1 MIPSPAEYGCTFVLT
16 GPSGQRAVFNDST
29 DADYVGVLDPSEC
42 SGLDSADVREDAA
55 ERTEDDGGIQGSNF
69 YGRRPVVLAGLIR
82 ANTVEQR
89 NERSAKLEMATD
101 AMRADASLVWTP
113 KGGVANRLLLRQNQP
128 LRITGMYNKKFMVAL
143 VSADAYK
150 KSNEEHSIEKAVNV
164 VAEPENVGTAPTPPI
179 IELTGAQTNP
189 VVKNETTGEEM
200 KFTGTIAA
208 GKKLVIDVLNH
219 TVVNDGVQAYGM
231 WNFTTS
237 KWFKLAANGKTK
249 LKCTTGTMKVKWR
262 DAWR

>member
-1 MIPSPAEYGCTFVLT
+1 MIPSAPEYGCTFVLT
-16 GPSGQRAVFNDST
+16 GPNGQRAVFNDST
-29 DADYVGVLDPSEC
+29 DADYVGILDPTKC
-42 SGLDSADVREDAA
+42 SGLDSADVREDASD
-55 ERTEDDGGIQGSNF
+55 RTEDDGGIHGANF
-69 YGRRPVVLAGLIR
+69 YGRRPVVFAGTLR
-82 ANTVEQR
+82 ANSAEQR
-89 NERSAKLEMATD
+89 NERAAKLEMATD
-101 AMRADASLVWTP
+101 AMVADATLVWTP

-128 LRITGMYNKKFMVAL
+128 LRITGPYNKEFMVAL
-143 VSADAYK
+143 VSADACK

-164 VAEPENVGTAPTPPI
+164 VAEPENVGTAKTPPI
-179 IELTGAQTNP
+179 IELTGPQTNP

-200 KFTGTIAA
+200 KLTGSIAS
-208 GKKLVIDVLNH
+208 GKKLVIDVYNH